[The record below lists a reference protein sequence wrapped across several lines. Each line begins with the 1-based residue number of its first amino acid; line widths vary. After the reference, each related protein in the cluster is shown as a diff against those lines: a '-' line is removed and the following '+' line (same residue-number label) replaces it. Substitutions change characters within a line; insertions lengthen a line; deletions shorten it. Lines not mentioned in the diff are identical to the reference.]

1 LKHRLDLYDFQNWQA
16 WRMAAPLLL
25 AVPPSVD
32 VTPEATV
39 PTPVVV
45 VVVVLVS
52 QDVVLDS
59 AAAFRSKIDTT
70 TLATRRDKALNNHSL
85 S

>member
-1 LKHRLDLYDFQNWQA
+1 MKHRLDLYDFQNWQA

-32 VTPEATV
+32 VTSEATV